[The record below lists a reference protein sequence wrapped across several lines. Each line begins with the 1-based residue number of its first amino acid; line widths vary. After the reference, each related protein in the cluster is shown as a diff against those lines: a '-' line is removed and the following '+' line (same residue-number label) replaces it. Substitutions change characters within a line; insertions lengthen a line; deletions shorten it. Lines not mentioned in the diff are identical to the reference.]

1 MATIYS
7 LEILLFLFGTS
18 LLFHAY
24 KLDYLKG
31 SSVYCYGDR
40 EDILIRDFLE
50 CEFILC
56 ALNS

>member
-1 MATIYS
+1 MVLNAHLYT
-7 LEILLFLFGTS
+7 L
-18 LLFHAY
+18 
-24 KLDYLKG
+24 
-31 SSVYCYGDR
+31 VYCYGDR